1 MPNLN
6 KVFLM
11 GNLTADPEVRY
22 TPKGTAVTDIRLA
35 INRYVAGGAA
45 GAAEQTDRQE
55 ETTFVDITLW
65 NRQAEITANYLTKG
79 SGVFIEGRLQLD
91 SWEDKQTGQK
101 RTKLRVIGENVQF
114 LPRGGG
120 NEGGQARSAGSAPR
134 NNNYQRPAAQGYGQA
149 PAGDTFNAPSAPPA
163 DNFADDDIPF

>member
-1 MPNLN
+1 
-6 KVFLM
+6 M
-11 GNLTADPEVRY
+11 GNLTADPEIRY

-35 INRYVAGGAA
+35 INRYVSGSAEGA
-45 GAAEQTDRQE
+45 DRQE
-55 ETTFVDITLW
+55 ETTFVDVTLW

-114 LPRGGG
+114 LPKGGSGGEGRSPQQRPSG
-120 NEGGQARSAGSAPR
+120 NFQGGQQRSPQSY
-134 NNNYQRPAAQGYGQA
+134 NQ
-149 PAGDTFNAPSAPPA
+149 PPA
-163 DNFADDDIPF
+163 DSTPPPPVSNYEDDDIPF

>member
-6 KVFLM
+6 KVLLM
-11 GNLTADPEVRY
+11 GNLTADPEIRY

-35 INRYVAGGAA
+35 INRYVAGS
-45 GAAEQTDRQE
+45 AENSDRQE
-55 ETTFVDITLW
+55 ETTFVDVTLW

-91 SWEDKQTGQK
+91 AWEDKQTGQK

-114 LPRGGG
+114 LPKGGA
-120 NEGGQARSAGSAPR
+120 GGAGSGEGRPAQ
-134 NNNYQRPAAQGYGQA
+134 QRPAGNNFQGGGQQRPNQGYTPPA
-149 PAGDTFNAPSAPPA
+149 ADSTPPPAGNYE
-163 DNFADDDIPF
+163 DDDIPF